1 MAPCIGVRVGV
12 VRMRIGV
19 RGGGRR
25 ARRGPG
31 PHPPKPSHHMPS
43 GRRSIGWRSTPRHR
57 VLFTSLPRSTA
68 KRRFEGQQTPAVC
81 PSGQREQTVNL
92 PAQPSQVRILA
103 PPHWGRPPLNC
114 GNAVRRG
121 SLHVPGPTFRAES
134 KQGDLSHAVA
144 RGSRGWSGFGP
155 GREAGVLPCRQR
167 RPSACSY
174 LRCSGGERQW
184 TNPRGDSEDN
194 RLSRARSPPW
204 QKAHER
210 VLRDVLAHIGAYR
223 LSVPGRPALEMH
235 ACHAVVSSTQSAIFS
250 SSCTAGL
257 TAAPGPIAD
266 PPPGFKPGKIT
277 ICHRSANCSQNPS
290 ASVFSAR
297 GGSQLRW
304 IRGGYMR
311 NTAVEHLWRRELDDA
326 MCRAEWVDATPHRA
340 PVA

>member
-121 SLHVPGPTFRAES
+121 SLHVPGATFRAES
-134 KQGDLSHAVA
+134 KQGDLSHAVT
-144 RGSRGWSGFGP
+144 RGSRGVVRFRAMYGP

-194 RLSRARSPPW
+194 RLSRARSPPCRRCTRGFSATYSRTSARIASASRAARHW
-204 QKAHER
+204 RCMHAMR
-210 VLRDVLAHIGAYR
+210 SCPRPNPRSSAVLAR
-223 LSVPGRPALEMH
+223 QV
-235 ACHAVVSSTQSAIFS
+235 
-250 SSCTAGL
+250 
-257 TAAPGPIAD
+257 
-266 PPPGFKPGKIT
+266 
-277 ICHRSANCSQNPS
+277 
-290 ASVFSAR
+290 
-297 GGSQLRW
+297 
-304 IRGGYMR
+304 
-311 NTAVEHLWRRELDDA
+311 
-326 MCRAEWVDATPHRA
+326 
-340 PVA
+340 